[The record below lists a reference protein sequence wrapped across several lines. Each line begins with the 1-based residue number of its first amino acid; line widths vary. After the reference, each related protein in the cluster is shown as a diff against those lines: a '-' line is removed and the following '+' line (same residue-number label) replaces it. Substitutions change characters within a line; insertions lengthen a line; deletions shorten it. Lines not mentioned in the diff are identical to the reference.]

1 MNRGKILEGWRKKR
15 SGGQYVTG
23 GRSGPDFLT
32 VSNEDKIDL
41 RNARGIAGL
50 LPLGDANALSLE
62 SAKERIATAG
72 TTPVLAGVCA
82 TDPLRLMD
90 KFLQEM
96 KAAGVAGVQNRPSV
110 GLIDG
115 GFRTNLEEAQLGY
128 AREVEMVR
136 DAGTL
141 DLITASLVFTPE
153 DARKMAEAGADVVVI
168 HPGLGRQGTPK
179 ERIKSIEQ
187 AASAA
192 REGRQDVM
200 VFAWGAADSI
210 PPGLDALDGIQID

>member
-23 GRSGPDFLT
+23 GRSGPDFIA
-32 VSNEDKIDL
+32 VSNEDRIDL

-62 SAKERIATAG
+62 SAKERVPAAG

-90 KFLQEM
+90 KFLLEM
-96 KAAGVAGVQNRPSV
+96 KAAGVAGVQNLPSV

-115 GFRTNLEEAQLGY
+115 GFRTNLEEAQLGFS
-128 AREVEMVR
+128 REVDLVR
-136 DAGTL
+136 FAGKL
-141 DLITASLVFTPE
+141 DLLTAAFVFTPE
-153 DARKMAEAGADVVVI
+153 DARTMAEAGADLVVI
-168 HPGLGRQGTPK
+168 HPGLEPRATAK

-187 AASAA
+187 AAAAA
-192 REGRQDVM
+192 REGRKDVM
-200 VFAWGAADSI
+200 VLTFGAPDAV
-210 PPGLDALDGIQID
+210 PAGLEALDGIQID